1 MQIGK
6 VYHQQFENGDRLYAK
21 IVSRFA
27 NGNFKALCSEGGRRK
42 PVTKSVVDHESLLW
56 RETPA
61 GEIPKTLR

>member
-1 MQIGK
+1 MEIGK
-6 VYHQQFENGDRLYAK
+6 VYHQQFQNGERVYAK

-42 PVTKSVVDHESLLW
+42 PVAHSVVDHPSIPL

-61 GEIPKTLR
+61 GEIPKTLA